1 MNEDTLVKDVM
12 DDMANLQK
20 ATKVVLRY
28 VSDLIVENNELKAY
42 FFLGRGFSC
51 LVSGWQNQKMLT
63 SNSDSVQKITPR
75 TGFSGLESK
84 IQVQKWSN

>member
-28 VSDLIVENNELKAY
+28 VSDLIVENNELKAK
-42 FFLGRGFSC
+42 LKTAEKQID
-51 LVSGWQNQKMLT
+51 LAN
-63 SNSDSVQKITPR
+63 
-75 TGFSGLESK
+75 E
-84 IQVQKWSN
+84 QVQSLHMRYKGF

>member
-28 VSDLIVENNELKAY
+28 VSDLIVENNELKAK
-42 FFLGRGFSC
+42 LKTAEKQID
-51 LVSGWQNQKMLT
+51 LAN
-63 SNSDSVQKITPR
+63 
-75 TGFSGLESK
+75 E
-84 IQVQKWSN
+84 QVQCLHMRYKGF

>member
-28 VSDLIVENNELKAY
+28 VSDLIVENNELKAK
-42 FFLGRGFSC
+42 L
-51 LVSGWQNQKMLT
+51 KT
-63 SNSDSVQKITPR
+63 AEK
-75 TGFSGLESK
+75 
-84 IQVQKWSN
+84 QVDLANEQVKSLHMRYKKF

>member
-28 VSDLIVENNELKAY
+28 VSDLIVENNELKAK
-42 FFLGRGFSC
+42 LKTAEKQVD
-51 LVSGWQNQKMLT
+51 LAN
-63 SNSDSVQKITPR
+63 
-75 TGFSGLESK
+75 E
-84 IQVQKWSN
+84 QVQSLHMRYKGF

>member
-28 VSDLIVENNELKAY
+28 VSDLIVENNELKAK
-42 FFLGRGFSC
+42 L
-51 LVSGWQNQKMLT
+51 KT
-63 SNSDSVQKITPR
+63 A
-75 TGFSGLESK
+75 
-84 IQVQKWSN
+84 